1 MPAVVDRVDVEGEAG
16 VAANGHRDIGGE
28 GGGEVPLETA
38 RAVCGREREVAR
50 PRGDVGAVA
59 SAVGDERH
67 GARADE
73 VVEPRR
79 QREIAVGDDHMVA
92 PLAGD
97 RRDTFVDGAVE
108 PAPWAPQ
115 HLGTA
120 VLGPCCDRVVVA
132 GDEHRE
138 RVRRR
143 DHATGHRARQEFA
156 VAVGEV
162 GRESE
167 LAAMERLDGDEHGGF
182 HDDHPTRRRGGHR
195 DRSASP
201 VAPVPCRSDVAARPA
216 DAMTEPMITTG
227 VTGRM
232 WRASVA
238 PSGAVLPWEGRPLRW
253 FVAAEDRWHVP
264 DDEPTVRQIRIDG
277 TAVAETRVRVPH
289 GDVVQRVY
297 SVPDADGI
305 TIIEVENESTM
316 PVAIAFDH
324 RDVLTERPI
333 ADVPVE
339 GIELPAEAFVMPLGH
354 TASIRVG
361 IAHEARGEGRLP
373 DGLPAAAQ
381 VARGWLTITDR
392 ASRFALPDG
401 DIGASLAQR
410 ITAERCELALGSIPH
425 VADDPAGFAL
435 ALHEIV
441 RMGERVDPWLPELVE
456 AVEAIGPQPGWDH
469 DVALV
474 AAGRVLAAAGEDRA
488 RRDLGRIL
496 ARRATA
502 ERPQRPPDGVRAIA
516 WLESL
521 FARGAEL
528 LPHDLPDAWL
538 GQSIECYGVPTADTS
553 SVSYAIRWHG
563 ARPAVLWEQTGEALE
578 LSAPVMAPDWR
589 SAEASGEALWP
600 PPPSAPA
607 VEVDPSTPAP
617 LPDPAPPPPPVE
629 PPTADD
635 GDVSFS

>member
-1 MPAVVDRVDVEGEAG
+1 
-16 VAANGHRDIGGE
+16 
-28 GGGEVPLETA
+28 
-38 RAVCGREREVAR
+38 
-50 PRGDVGAVA
+50 
-59 SAVGDERH
+59 
-67 GARADE
+67 
-73 VVEPRR
+73 
-79 QREIAVGDDHMVA
+79 
-92 PLAGD
+92 
-97 RRDTFVDGAVE
+97 
-108 PAPWAPQ
+108 
-115 HLGTA
+115 
-120 VLGPCCDRVVVA
+120 
-132 GDEHRE
+132 
-138 RVRRR
+138 
-143 DHATGHRARQEFA
+143 
-156 VAVGEV
+156 
-162 GRESE
+162 
-167 LAAMERLDGDEHGGF
+167 
-182 HDDHPTRRRGGHR
+182 
-195 DRSASP
+195 
-201 VAPVPCRSDVAARPA
+201 
-216 DAMTEPMITTG
+216 MTEPMITTG

-361 IAHEARGEGRLP
+361 IAHEARREGRLP

-496 ARRATA
+496 DRRATA

-528 LPHDLPDAWL
+528 LPDDLPDAWL

-563 ARPAVLWEQTGEALE
+563 ARPAVLWEQTGEGARTVRAGDGARLALGRGIRRGIVATTAVRSRGRSRPVDSGAAAGSGS
-578 LSAPVMAPDWR
+578 SAAARRAAHGRRRRRVIQLIVRASRRAR
-589 SAEASGEALWP
+589 S
-600 PPPSAPA
+600 SAMCAGPM
-607 VEVDPSTPAP
+607 SQH
-617 LPDPAPPPPPVE
+617 
-629 PPTADD
+629 PPTILAPSSSHAST
-635 GDVSFS
+635 VSP